1 METIMR
7 QEQSNEI
14 VELGQATDLTRGIEH
29 DSEESTGEPDMR
41 D

>member
-1 METIMR
+1 ML
-7 QEQSNEI
+7 QDQLNDL
-14 VELGQATDLTRGIEH
+14 VELGQVTDLTRGIEH

>member
-1 METIMR
+1 MPKSEL
-7 QEQSNEI
+7 EHV
-14 VELGQATDLTRGIEH
+14 VELGDAIKLTRGIEH